1 MNPLLE
7 VRDLRAGFG
16 SHAVLHGVS
25 FDVQPGQI
33 AAILGLNGA
42 GKSVTMKVVGGVL
55 PTWAGAVALDGRDV
69 TGLDVEAR
77 VAAGMAHVPQGRQV
91 FPELTVEENL
101 RLGGYTL
108 RRRDRARYGVVLDGL
123 YDRFPRLRDRRH
135 QLAGTMSGGEQAM
148 LAVARALVSEPKLL
162 LIDEPSAGL
171 APAIVEELFALLR
184 EVNDRGVTIL
194 LVEQNVAFALDVA
207 DHVHV
212 MQRGRIAYDGAADQ
226 LDHDQLIGHL
236 GIGRLLAGTVAA
248 TGGRDT

>member
-1 MNPLLE
+1 MTALLE

-25 FDVQPGQI
+25 FDVHPGQVS
-33 AAILGLNGA
+33 AVLGLNGA
-42 GKSVTMKVVGGVL
+42 GKSVTMKVVGGVV
-55 PTWAGAVALDGRDV
+55 PTWGGTVHLEGRDV
-69 TGLDVEAR
+69 TKLDVESR

-108 RRRDRARYGVVLDGL
+108 RRRDRGRYDVVLEGL
-123 YDRFPRLRDRRH
+123 YDRFPRLRDRRQ

-148 LAVARALVSEPKLL
+148 LAVARALVSEPTLL

-171 APAIVEELFALLR
+171 APAIVEELLELLQQ
-184 EVNDRGVTIL
+184 VKASGVTIL
-194 LVEQNVAFALDVA
+194 LVEQNVSFALDIA

-212 MQRGRIAYDGAADQ
+212 MQRGRIAYDGAVSA
-226 LDHDQLIGHL
+226 LDHDQLVGHL
-236 GIGRLLAGTVAA
+236 GIGRLLTAS
-248 TGGRDT
+248 TGGAEA